1 VQTIII
7 EQNISKSE
15 KNDSLLEY
23 RPIEEL
29 YKLKPIRE
37 KKDFSKM
44 HETNLMDQHTMRKI
58 QMVYYPK
65 LDNTLKKIPT

>member
-1 VQTIII
+1 MKLHT
-7 EQNISKSE
+7 
-15 KNDSLLEY
+15 LESVY
-23 RPIEEL
+23 AIEEL
-29 YKLKPIRE
+29 YKIKPIRE
-37 KKDFSKM
+37 EKDFSKM